1 MIISKTPLRV
11 SLFGGG
17 TDYPVWYRENGGA
30 VLASTID
37 KYCYITCRYLPPFFP
52 HKHRIVYSNVETVN
66 DVSEIQHPAI
76 RAIIQYF
83 GETKGLEIHY
93 DADLPAKTGMGSSSS
108 FTVGFLNALKAL
120 RGELVDKNTL
130 AKLAIYLEHNVM
142 KENVGVQD
150 QILAAHGNF
159 NKIEFNTDD
168 SFNITPVILSP
179 ERLSELQN
187 YFMLYFTGVT
197 RIASDIAANQIRN
210 FDKVANHYKKIRELV
225 DEALTIME
233 KPKASLAE
241 LGKLLHESW
250 LLKRELSNNITNPQ
264 IDAIYKSGLDAGA
277 IGGKILGAGGGGFI
291 LFFADPKT
299 QPKIREKFKH
309 LIEVPFNF
317 ESDGSKIV
325 LDKPNGFI

>member
-17 TDYPVWYRENGGA
+17 TDYPAWYRENGGA

-197 RIASDIAANQIRN
+197 RIASDVAANQIRN
-210 FDKVANHYKKIRELV
+210 IDKVANHYKKIRELV
-225 DEALTIME
+225 DEGLTIME

-250 LLKRELSNNITNPQ
+250 LLKRELSDNITNPQ

>member
-1 MIISKTPLRV
+1 
-11 SLFGGG
+11 
-17 TDYPVWYRENGGA
+17 
-30 VLASTID
+30 
-37 KYCYITCRYLPPFFP
+37 
-52 HKHRIVYSNVETVN
+52 
-66 DVSEIQHPAI
+66 
-76 RAIIQYF
+76 
-83 GETKGLEIHY
+83 
-93 DADLPAKTGMGSSSS
+93 
-108 FTVGFLNALKAL
+108 
-120 RGELVDKNTL
+120 
-130 AKLAIYLEHNVM
+130 
-142 KENVGVQD
+142 
-150 QILAAHGNF
+150 
-159 NKIEFNTDD
+159 
-168 SFNITPVILSP
+168 
-179 ERLSELQN
+179 
-187 YFMLYFTGVT
+187 MLYFTGVT

-225 DEALTIME
+225 DEGLTIME

-250 LLKRELSNNITNPQ
+250 LLKRELSDNITNPQ
-264 IDAIYKSGLDAGA
+264 IDAIYKSGLDAGV

>member
-197 RIASDIAANQIRN
+197 RIASDIAANQKRN

>member
-197 RIASDIAANQIRN
+197 RIASDIAANQKRN

-264 IDAIYKSGLDAGA
+264 IDAIYKSGLDAGV

>member
-17 TDYPVWYRENGGA
+17 TDYPAWYRENGGA

-52 HKHRIVYSNVETVN
+52 HKYRIVYSRVETVK
-66 DVSEIQHPAI
+66 DAREIKHPAI
-76 RAIIQYF
+76 RAIIESF
-83 GETKGLEIHY
+83 KEDRGLEVHY

-108 FTVGFLNALKAL
+108 FTVGFVNALKSL
-120 RGELVDKNTL
+120 RGESIEKSEL
-130 AKLAIYLEHNVM
+130 AKLAIHLEHEIM

-168 SFNITPVILSP
+168 SFNVTPILLNP
-179 ERLSELQN
+179 EKLRELQSH
-187 YFMLYFTGVT
+187 FMLYFTGVT
-197 RIASDIAANQIRN
+197 RVASDVAANQIKNIRN
-210 FDKVANHYKKIRELV
+210 VSSHYKKIRELV
-225 DEALTIME
+225 DEALTIIE
-233 KPKASLAE
+233 GPTASIFE
-241 LGKLLHESW
+241 LGKLLHDSW
-250 LLKRELSNNITNPQ
+250 LLKRELSNSVTNPK
-264 IDAIYKSGLDAGA
+264 IDNIYQSGLDAGA

-291 LFFADPKT
+291 LFFASPET
-299 QPKIREKFKH
+299 QQKIRERLKH
-309 LIEVPFNF
+309 LIEVPFRF
-317 ESDGSKIV
+317 ESEGSKIV